1 MTKKALKIHH
11 FKGSRKFRQR
21 AAVKLFPG
29 LEITI
34 EKEEVGDRGVSKKAA
49 QLAINLEGL
58 TVEGKRTGDKGI

>member
-1 MTKKALKIHH
+1 M
-11 FKGSRKFRQR
+11 
-21 AAVKLFPG
+21 KLFPG
-29 LEITI
+29 LEITT